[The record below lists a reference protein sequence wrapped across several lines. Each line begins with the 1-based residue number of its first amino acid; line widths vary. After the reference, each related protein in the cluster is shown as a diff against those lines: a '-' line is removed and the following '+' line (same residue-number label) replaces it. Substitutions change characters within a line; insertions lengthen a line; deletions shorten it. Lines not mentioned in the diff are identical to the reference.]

1 MEEDAKGG
9 FLDTKWVRPLF
20 VCIHPQWS
28 HYPVVLDVMGRVP
41 WSKNSSTDIRF
52 NVAGVLKGCITI
64 L

>member
-28 HYPVVLDVMGRVP
+28 HYPVVLDVMGRVLFP
-41 WSKNSSTDIRF
+41 EAKIP
-52 NVAGVLKGCITI
+52 LPI
-64 L
+64 